1 MLKWSDNFSV
11 GHLGID
17 EQHMELINIINDLV
31 MYISE
36 KNTEFSHLLDLVAK
50 LDDYVAE
57 HFKYEETLMA
67 QNSYPEME
75 DHIAQHDG
83 LRKKLEDLNI
93 FSVDNTLE
101 FYKGLLEELIDWL
114 SKHIMLTDKKLGA
127 YLTNK

>member
-93 FSVDNTLE
+93 FSVEKTIE
-101 FYKGLLEELIDWL
+101 FYKDLLDYLIDWL